1 MMLYTFLSAL
11 DTPWPTLNAWKPNTR
26 KRTRH
31 AQLKEIKIANGSSG
45 NARTTHRTVTRT
57 GSIIIAFTGSI
68 PCVTEK
74 YQPVGLIAPK

>member
-1 MMLYTFLSAL
+1 M
-11 DTPWPTLNAWKPNTR
+11 R
-26 KRTRH
+26 ERRTE
-31 AQLKEIKIANGSSG
+31 L
-45 NARTTHRTVTRT
+45 TRT